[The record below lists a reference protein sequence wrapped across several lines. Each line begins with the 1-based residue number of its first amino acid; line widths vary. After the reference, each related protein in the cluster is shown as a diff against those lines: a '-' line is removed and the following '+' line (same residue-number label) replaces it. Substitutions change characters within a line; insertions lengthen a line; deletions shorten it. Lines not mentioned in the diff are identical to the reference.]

1 MLMVDYPGHPEKA
14 ARLERSALFVPASR
28 WAMIEKAAQSAADA
42 VIMDL
47 EDAVVLAEKDAGR
60 ANVIRA
66 LRELDFGPRLRIY
79 RMNGLDTPFAY
90 RDLIDVV
97 EAAGDRVD
105 MVMVPKV
112 SAPEDVLFVERLLS
126 QIELGRGLTRPI
138 GIEAQIETARGF
150 LYAREIAAAS
160 PRLEALVYGP
170 GDYAAGLRAPLANIG
185 ERDEHD
191 ALYPG
196 HRWHAVMHT
205 IVAAARA
212 NGLRCLDGPFA
223 GIKAPEELEHAS
235 RVARAIGFDGKQV
248 IHPLQIPLVNRV
260 FSPPAE
266 EIARAEAVLR
276 AHAQAVAQGRG
287 AASLDGKM
295 IDGANIRIAQVIVEQ
310 HRRIQG
316 RMRDEG

>member
-1 MLMVDYPGHPEKA
+1 VINYPGHSEKA

-28 WAMIEKAAQSAADA
+28 WAMIEKAVRSAADA
-42 VIMDL
+42 VIIDL
-47 EDAVVLAEKDAGR
+47 EDAVAPAEKEAAR
-60 ANVIRA
+60 ANVVRA
-66 LRELDFGPRLRIY
+66 LRELDFGPRLRVY
-79 RMNGLDTPFAY
+79 RINGLDTPFAY

-97 EAAGDRVD
+97 EAVGDRVD
-105 MVMVPKV
+105 LVMVPKV
-112 SAPEDVLFVERLLS
+112 DGPEDVAFVERLLA

-160 PRLEALVYGP
+160 PRLEALIYGP
-170 GDYAAGLRAPLANIG
+170 GDYAAALRAPLSSIG

-223 GIKAPEELEHAS
+223 GLKAPEALDHAS
-235 RVARAIGFDGKQV
+235 RVARALGFDGKQV
-248 IHPLQIPLVNRV
+248 IHPAQIPTVNRV

-266 EIARAEAVLR
+266 EVTWAEAVLK
-276 AHAQAVAQGRG
+276 AYAQAVAQGRG

-295 IDGANIRIAQVIVEQ
+295 IDAANIRMALVIVEQ
-310 HRRIQG
+310 QQRIQQRG
-316 RMRDEG
+316 E

>member
-1 MLMVDYPGHPEKA
+1 MVDYPGQPEKA

-28 WAMIEKAAQSAADA
+28 WNMIEKAAGSGADA
-42 VIMDL
+42 VIIDL
-47 EDAVVLAEKDAGR
+47 EDAVAPAEKEAAR
-60 ANVIRA
+60 ANVARA
-66 LRELDFGPRLRIY
+66 LRELDFGPRLRVY
-79 RMNGLDTPFAY
+79 RINGLDTPFAY
-90 RDLIDVV
+90 RDLIEVV
-97 EAAGDRVD
+97 EAVGDRVD
-105 MVMVPKV
+105 LVMVPKV
-112 SAPEDVLFVERLLS
+112 SGPEDVQFVERLLG
-126 QIELGRGLTRPI
+126 QIELGRGQARQI

-160 PRLEALVYGP
+160 PRLEALIYGP
-170 GDYAAGLRAPLANIG
+170 GDYAAAMRAPLSSIG

-223 GIKAPEELEHAS
+223 GLKAPEELDHAS

-248 IHPLQIPLVNRV
+248 IHPAQIETVNRV
-260 FSPPAE
+260 FSPPAAE
-266 EIARAEAVLR
+266 VAWAEAVLR
-276 AHAQAVAQGRG
+276 AYAQAVAQGRG

-295 IDGANIRIAQVIVEQ
+295 IDAANIRMAQVIVEQ
-310 HRRIQG
+310 QRRIQK
-316 RMRDEG
+316 RRDAE